1 MNITEEEIAR
11 YAGEAGFDA
20 CGVTDIGPMPEDSAY
35 LTRWNALGYAGNMG
49 YMNRY
54 TGLRADP
61 TLLLPGARCA
71 VVTLLS
77 YYPRERQPED
87 APQIATYAYGADYH
101 YIVKHKLRHIADRL
115 TERLPGSSSAVFT
128 DSAPLFERQLAQRA
142 GLGWIGKSGML
153 INPRLGSYTFIGTL
167 LTTAKIVHSTKTTEN
182 RCGNCTV
189 CIESCPTRAIIAP
202 YTLDARRCIS
212 YQTIENREPMPEW
225 IAGVAAN
232 RLFGCDGCLEA
243 CPWNRH
249 LHPHNHQELNPLEG
263 LFGMDWANLTRG
275 GFDRMFAHSPLR
287 RAGYRK
293 IKERINAIMESK
305 RCT

>member
-1 MNITEEEIAR
+1 MDITEEEIAR

-115 TERLPGSSSAVFT
+115 TERLPHVEHLHAISARPHIAEEAYSRLVGRRHIGFPLRGRQRT
-128 DSAPLFERQLAQRA
+128 DCVGQRFASAGFGHHDAQQPFRCP
-142 GLGWIGKSGML
+142 GLLPSRSAAAPKSGNNQDERKNHSICKHAVML
-153 INPRLGSYTFIGTL
+153 Y
-167 LTTAKIVHSTKTTEN
+167 
-182 RCGNCTV
+182 
-189 CIESCPTRAIIAP
+189 
-202 YTLDARRCIS
+202 
-212 YQTIENREPMPEW
+212 
-225 IAGVAAN
+225 
-232 RLFGCDGCLEA
+232 LFL
-243 CPWNRH
+243 
-249 LHPHNHQELNPLEG
+249 
-263 LFGMDWANLTRG
+263 
-275 GFDRMFAHSPLR
+275 
-287 RAGYRK
+287 
-293 IKERINAIMESK
+293 
-305 RCT
+305 